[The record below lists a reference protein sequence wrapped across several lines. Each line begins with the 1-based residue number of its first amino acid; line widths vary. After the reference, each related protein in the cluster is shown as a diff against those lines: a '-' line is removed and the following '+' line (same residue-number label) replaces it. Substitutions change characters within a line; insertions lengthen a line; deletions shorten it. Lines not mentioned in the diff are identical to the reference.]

1 MSVLLVLAMAEAAG
15 AVLKRMSHPPSGS
28 PPGDVGSLAGP
39 DPLARIATA
48 PVEVGLTTQFP
59 DPTGERELDV
69 VVLGESSAEGVPYQN
84 WLSVGQILKWQLA
97 EILPDRPVR
106 LEILAKSGEDLA
118 QQHDR
123 LARIARRPDLLIIY
137 CGHNEFQ
144 SRFHALR
151 DLRYYLD
158 DQQPGLREVLVDG
171 LERTSPL
178 CGLIHEA
185 SEKCRIA
192 IPPSPQTPRRLV
204 DVPVFTA
211 LESQALIEQ
220 FHRRLNTITS
230 YAQRVGAIPV
240 LIAPPANDAGSRTES
255 VVPAGTYTASPA
267 RGVRT

>member
-1 MSVLLVLAMAEAAG
+1 MGLLEDRTDSPERGRNRLYRGLDVRHSLYRAGGRRTHRPAEEATAGPLKVARWFLLGMSVLLVLAIAEAAG

-69 VVLGESSAEGVPYQN
+69 VVLGESMAEGVPDQN

-123 LARIARRPDLLIIY
+123 LARIRA
-137 CGHNEFQ
+137 
-144 SRFHALR
+144 
-151 DLRYYLD
+151 
-158 DQQPGLREVLVDG
+158 
-171 LERTSPL
+171 
-178 CGLIHEA
+178 
-185 SEKCRIA
+185 
-192 IPPSPQTPRRLV
+192 
-204 DVPVFTA
+204 
-211 LESQALIEQ
+211 
-220 FHRRLNTITS
+220 
-230 YAQRVGAIPV
+230 
-240 LIAPPANDAGSRTES
+240 APIS
-255 VVPAGTYTASPA
+255 
-267 RGVRT
+267 